1 MVMNEPSDT
10 YYPLPTNGQWDRM
23 RTPIEVIRVDRDEF
37 INEIFVPNYDPEE
50 GHIAFIG
57 PTRCGKTTLAYQLL
71 NKIASP
77 ELPAFVLVMK
87 PKDDVVV
94 DWSKLSGFKKTETWP
109 PVWQRGWSNKSGGL
123 GKKRR
128 GWVFWPRHSL
138 SDIKRDNKMLSV
150 QFRRILNEC
159 YRKGQRIVF
168 ADEIVGLS
176 KELNLEE
183 ELNAIWTRGGAMRC
197 ALWAASQR
205 PFHAPLAMYSQSEH
219 LFLFNDPDK
228 RDRDRFRE
236 ISGGIDPDL
245 IDATVIALKKH
256 ECLYIGKTM
265 AEDGISPALAII
277 NAN

>member
-1 MVMNEPSDT
+1 MVMNESRDT
-10 YYPLPTNGQWDRM
+10 YFPLPSNGQWEEM
-23 RTPIEVIRVDRDEF
+23 QTPVEVVRIDRDEF
-37 INEIFVPNYDPEE
+37 IDEIFVPNYDPEE

-71 NKIASP
+71 DRVATP
-77 ELPAFVLVMK
+77 DLPAYVLVMK

-109 PVWQRGWSNKSGGL
+109 PVWQRGWSKKSGGL

-228 RDRDRFRE
+228 RDRDRFRD

-245 IDATVIALKKH
+245 IDTTVINLKKH

-265 AEDGISPALAII
+265 GEDRISPALAII